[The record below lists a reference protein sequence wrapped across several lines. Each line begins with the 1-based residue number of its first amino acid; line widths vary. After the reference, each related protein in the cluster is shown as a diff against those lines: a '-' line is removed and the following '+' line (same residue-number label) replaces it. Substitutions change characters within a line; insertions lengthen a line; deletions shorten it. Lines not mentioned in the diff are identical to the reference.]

1 MSDESDQD
9 PVPTPR
15 TEDASA
21 LGALV
26 IDDSNVDGSP
36 PRSKPPPK
44 PRLPSARPEARQSPL
59 PPRPSPVPSPRR
71 SSPSPPPGSKSP
83 ESIKPMPMIKLGG
96 DSPRSQAPA
105 SSVERLSVS
114 SSRPS
119 RVPPPVSPGSVPAR
133 LRSAERSV
141 DAELPFEVQ
150 TAPEISIEIAAEPTL
165 SFDVTT
171 DDEPEPETPRSIPA
185 PAMPPAHAERADADG
200 EMDAD
205 TRETPSSPPERSFTP
220 ARSQPPLAPSIRAAI
235 DAAPEID
242 VEPSTLVD
250 ASSPH
255 IEIEVHTEG
264 AEELHDSDIGPG
276 SDEDPLIVA
285 EGETLSFSVDVGP
298 SEGDESAEL
307 GDDAAARRASLDES
321 TTTSR
326 KPPPPPKRKGVAP
339 STPSEFA
346 VAQALQAPKFEP
358 PTSKPR
364 TRPWWEELFTDDFGR
379 GILPPNASQVRREV
393 DFIEDSLA
401 VAKGGVV
408 LDLACGS
415 GAHAVDLSTRGYG
428 LVGFDLSLP
437 QLAVAGELAQERG
450 QKINFLQGDMRELS
464 FVDVFDGI
472 YCWNTSFGY
481 FEEERNLD
489 VAERVFNALRPGG
502 RFLLDVINRDFVVEQ
517 QPSQVWFEGDAC
529 VCMDDMSV
537 DFITS
542 RLRVK
547 RTMMLDDGRTKEC
560 AFSIRVYS
568 LHELGKLL
576 HDIGFRVTEASG
588 HPAHPGVFFG
598 ATSPR
603 VVILAQKP

>member
-15 TEDASA
+15 NADASA
-21 LGALV
+21 LGVLA
-26 IDDSNVDGSP
+26 IDEGAAEGIS

-44 PRLPSARPEARQSPL
+44 PRLPSVRPDGRQSPL
-59 PPRPSPVPSPRR
+59 PPRPSPIPPPRR
-71 SSPSPPPGSKSP
+71 SSPIPPAPGKASD
-83 ESIKPMPMIKLGG
+83 SIKPMPMIKLGG
-96 DSPRSQAPA
+96 DSPRSQSPA
-105 SSVERLSVS
+105 SSMERLSSPPSV
-114 SSRPS
+114 PS
-119 RVPPPVSPGSVPAR
+119 RVPPPVSPGALPPRV
-133 LRSAERSV
+133 RSERPPEPETIY
-141 DAELPFEVQ
+141 DAPTQ
-150 TAPEISIEIAAEPTL
+150 PEIAIEPPSEPTL

-171 DDEPEPETPRSIPA
+171 DDAEPETPRSIPA
-185 PAMPPAHAERADADG
+185 PSVPDGVNVQTTPLPRSMP
-200 EMDAD
+200 
-205 TRETPSSPPERSFTP
+205 TT
-220 ARSQPPLAPSIRAAI
+220 RSQPPLAPSIRAAI
-235 DAAPEID
+235 DAAPEIE
-242 VEPSTLVD
+242 VEPATMAD

-255 IEIEVHTEG
+255 LEIEVHTDA
-264 AEELHDSDIGPG
+264 AEELHDSDVGPG
-276 SDEDPLIVA
+276 SDEEPEIAPDSDPLAI
-285 EGETLSFSVDVGP
+285 SVDIAP
-298 SEGDESAEL
+298 SERETEEFDEDGGL
-307 GDDAAARRASLDES
+307 RRPSLEES

-326 KPPPPPKRKGVAP
+326 KPPPPPKRKGVAQG
-339 STPSEFA
+339 TPSEFA

-379 GILPPNASQVRREV
+379 GILPPNASQVRREA

-415 GAHAVDLSTRGYG
+415 GAHAVELSTRGYG

-437 QLAVAGELAQERG
+437 QLAVAGELAQDRG
-450 QKINFLQGDMRELS
+450 QKINFLQGDMRDMS
-464 FVDVFDGI
+464 FVDLFDGI

-489 VAERVFNALRPGG
+489 VAERIFNALRPGG

-517 QPSQVWFEGDAC
+517 QPSQVWFEGDSC

>member
-1 MSDESDQD
+1 MSDDSEQD
-9 PVPTPR
+9 HIPTPR
-15 TEDASA
+15 NADAF
-21 LGALV
+21 GALV
-26 IDDSNVDGSP
+26 IDESADPGAAAA
-36 PRSKPPPK
+36 RSKPPPK

-59 PPRPSPVPSPRR
+59 PPRPGEPARR
-71 SSPSPPPGSKSP
+71 SSPIPPARSPSD
-83 ESIKPMPMIKLGG
+83 SIRPMPMIKLGS
-96 DSPRSQAPA
+96 DSPRSQVPP
-105 SSVERLSVS
+105 SSVERLSS
-114 SSRPS
+114 SPPSRPS
-119 RVPPPVSPGSVPAR
+119 RVPPTVAPGAPPLRAR
-133 LRSAERSV
+133 GAAERAPQPEVSV
-141 DAELPFEVQ
+141 EVQ
-150 TAPEISIEIAAEPTL
+150 EPEVTVERPSEPEVSVEAKTVPDSPAVEPTL

-171 DDEPEPETPRSIPA
+171 DDEEPVTPRSIPA
-185 PAMPPAHAERADADG
+185 PRLDAASPTLEKAASPPR
-200 EMDAD
+200 
-205 TRETPSSPPERSFTP
+205 SVPPERNSV
-220 ARSQPPLAPSIRAAI
+220 RSQPPLPPSTRAAI
-235 DAAPEID
+235 EAAPEIEI
-242 VEPSTLVD
+242 EPTAAVD
-250 ASSPH
+250 AATSH
-255 IEIEVHTEG
+255 IEIDVHTDS
-264 AEELHDSDIGPG
+264 AEELEDSDLGPG
-276 SDEDPLIVA
+276 SDEEPAVSSD
-285 EGETLSFSVDVGP
+285 GETLSFSVDVGP
-298 SEGDESAEL
+298 PATPEGAPRKPIE
-307 GDDAAARRASLDES
+307 ES
-321 TTTSR
+321 TATSR
-326 KPPPPPKRKGVAP
+326 KPPPPLKRKSAP
-339 STPSEFA
+339 SPPSERA

-364 TRPWWEELFTDDFGR
+364 ARPWWEELFTDDFGR
-379 GILPPNASQVRREV
+379 GILPPTASHVRREV

-415 GAHAVDLSTRGYG
+415 GAHAVELSTRGYG

-450 QKINFLQGDMRELS
+450 QKINFLQGDMRDMS

-481 FEEERNLD
+481 FEEDRNVA

-502 RFLLDVINRDFVVEQ
+502 RFLLDVVNRDFVVVQ
-517 QPSQVWFEGDAC
+517 QPSQVWFEGDSC

-560 AFSIRVYS
+560 TFSIRIYS

-588 HPAHPGVFFG
+588 HPAYPGVFFG

-603 VVILAQKP
+603 VVIVAQKP